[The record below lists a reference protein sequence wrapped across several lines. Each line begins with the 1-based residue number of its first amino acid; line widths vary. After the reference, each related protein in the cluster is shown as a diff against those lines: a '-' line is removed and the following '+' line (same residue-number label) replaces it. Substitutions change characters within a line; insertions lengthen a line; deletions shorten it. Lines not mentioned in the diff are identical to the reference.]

1 MIKEK
6 HRPFI
11 RRLSLLAAAA
21 AICFTLTGQPAYA
34 SSPEPSSAVSTSG
47 PESGSSVTGQSVKP
61 VEEGTKS
68 EEGKTTI
75 TPVAIAIAALMAGG
89 AWLLRRTKGDYR
101 DQR

>member
-11 RRLSLLAAAA
+11 RRLSLLAAA

-61 VEEGTKS
+61 VEEGTNS

>member
-47 PESGSSVTGQSVKP
+47 PELSL
-61 VEEGTKS
+61 
-68 EEGKTTI
+68 I
-75 TPVAIAIAALMAGG
+75 HI
-89 AWLLRRTKGDYR
+89 
-101 DQR
+101 